1 MKIKRK
7 DLEAIAHKVIN
18 GYNGFLRETIVSLNE
33 SDLMRLHYVMVKTIL
48 EYEKDDVLFEAIT
61 AYVKGLTRLH
71 RGYFWKILNYFE
83 WYLSALWYKH
93 TRENVELILYSLCPH
108 PEDGSML
115 DPNSE
120 DFKIRVKSLDSVFD
134 LTVKKGKYGLKRD
147 EEEHGPL
154 PPTPKK

>member
-7 DLEAIAHKVIN
+7 DLEAVAHKVIN
-18 GYNGFLRETIVSLNE
+18 GYDDFLRETIGSLNDH
-33 SDLMRLHYVMVKTIL
+33 DLMKLHYVMVKTIL
-48 EYEKDDVLFEAIT
+48 EYEEDDVLFEAIT

-83 WYLSALWYKH
+83 WNLSARWYKH
-93 TRENVELILYSLCPH
+93 TRENLDLILYSLCPH
-108 PEDGSML
+108 PEDGGML

-120 DFKIRVKSLDSVFD
+120 EFKIRVKSLDSVFD
-134 LTVKKGKYGLKRD
+134 LTVKEDKYGLKRN
-147 EEEHGPL
+147 EEPHKRI